1 MPAVHPSRRLAA
13 ALEPIVGQVYFSP
26 ECHRR
31 YAELGFDASRGDLD
45 GVALP
50 DGPAYFTS
58 RGSLL
63 GQVPGTVV
71 AAAFGVF
78 NPDVVVPCVALG
90 WTRTDAATICAARTE
105 GAVEQLT
112 RILGE
117 PDGLGRANEL
127 LAIAV
132 EPLRPEGR
140 LLSSGV
146 AALGVPDDAMAALW
160 RRGDLLREYR
170 GDSHL
175 AAWVTAGLD
184 ATEMGLLT
192 ELYWGLPLRSYSRT
206 RAWTEDQFDA
216 ATERLETRGADR
228 RWRVHQRRAGP
239 ARADRGGHRRPAATA
254 GRRPRRRPRRAVR
267 PPRTMGRGD
276 PGRQGLP
283 RLRSPRPRSRRVRNA
298 VVASSRSAELG
309 SDER

>member
-26 ECHRR
+26 ECHGR

-117 PDGLGRANEL
+117 PDGLARANEL

-146 AALGVPDDAMAALW
+146 AALGVPEDAMAALW

-216 ATERLETRGADR
+216 ATERLETRGLI
-228 RWRVHQRRAGP
+228 AGG
-239 ARADRGGHRRPAATA
+239 AFTSA
-254 GRRPRRRPRRAVR
+254 GRDLREQIEVNTDAQLQPLVDALGDGLDELCDLLEPWGAAIRAAKGY
-267 PPRTMGRGD
+267 PASGPHD
-276 PGRQGLP
+276 LA
-283 RLRSPRPRSRRVRNA
+283 RV
-298 VVASSRSAELG
+298 SGTS
-309 SDER
+309 